1 MGFCDSCP
9 GEPKQL
15 YVEYT
20 YGGNRYEVRLL
31 SVDLE

>member
-20 YGGNRYEVRLL
+20 YGGNRYQVLL